1 MPRAIHVLLA
11 SLSLLL
17 MIRCSSP
24 SPQAEQQEVIPI
36 INPSFEFRPNIL
48 WLVAEDLSPYIPAFG
63 DSTIVTPNLDR
74 LANEGV
80 CYDYF
85 FTPHPV
91 CAPARA
97 SIITGMYANHI
108 AASHMRTGGAN
119 ASQESRARY
128 TTRMPEGVQAYE
140 AMPPTGVK
148 MFPEYLRAAG
158 YYCTNNAKQDYQFV
172 RTMTCWDESSNE
184 AHWRNRQSGQP
195 FFAIFNF
202 EVTHES
208 RIWRKAED
216 SLWVAEDLEV
226 EVPPYLPQNEVGQ
239 TDMRRMYSNVLEM
252 DAQVGSVLR
261 QLEEDGLMDSTVI
274 FWYGD
279 HGGPLARQKRL
290 VYESGTRVPL
300 IVRFPGAAM
309 AGSRDQRITSFIDL
323 APTLLS
329 LTGIP
334 IPANVEGSAFLG
346 KYMRQTEPQYAFA
359 AGDRFDE
366 MPDKIR
372 AVRDKQFRY
381 IRYYEPEKPMYLDVP
396 YRRQMAVMSEL
407 LRMREAGELDEIQS
421 LWFRETKPTE
431 ELFDVNADPHE
442 VNNLADDPAYA
453 QKLEELRGVLHE
465 WVANSN
471 DTGMM
476 PEPAL
481 IDSLWGTNRVQ
492 PVVAVPE
499 LSKVGSQVTISCSTP
514 GASIGYRTDPN
525 AESWEIY
532 TGPFGIADNQTVVAV
547 ADRIGWVRS
556 EEVRLN

>member
-1 MPRAIHVLLA
+1 MPRLLLLLLCATFVLLQ
-11 SLSLLL
+11 
-17 MIRCSSP
+17 CSPP
-24 SPQAEQQEVIPI
+24 SEGDPTAETTAV
-36 INPSFEFRPNIL
+36 NPSFSFRPNVL

-119 ASQESRARY
+119 ASPEARAQY
-128 TTRMPEGVQAYE
+128 TTRMPPGVEAYE

-158 YYCTNNAKQDYQFV
+158 YYCTNNSKQDYQFV
-172 RTMTCWDESSNE
+172 RTVTCWDESSRE
-184 AHWRNRQSGQP
+184 AHWRNRKEGQP
-195 FFAIFNF
+195 FFAVFNF
-202 EVTHES
+202 NVTHES
-208 RIWRKAED
+208 RIWAKAKD
-216 SLWVAEDLEV
+216 SLWVAEDLAV
-226 EVPPYLPQNEVGQ
+226 DVPPYLPQNEIGK

-252 DAQVGSVLR
+252 DAQVGEVLR

-290 VYESGTRVPL
+290 VYESGTKVPL
-300 IVRFPGAAM
+300 IIRFPEAVGS
-309 AGSRDQRITSFIDL
+309 GSRDDRMTSFIDL
-323 APTLLS
+323 GPTVLS
-329 LTGIP
+329 LTSTPLPG
-334 IPANVEGSAFLG
+334 NMEGTAFLG
-346 KYMRQTEPQYAFA
+346 TSLRTEEPQYAFA

-372 AVRDKQFRY
+372 AVRDKRFRY
-381 IRYYEPEKPMYLDVP
+381 IKYYEPEKPMYLDVP
-396 YRRQMAVMSEL
+396 YRRQMAVMAEL
-407 LRMREAGELDEIQS
+407 LRMREAGELNEVQA

-431 ELFDVNADPHE
+431 ELFDVAADPHE
-442 VNNLADDPAYA
+442 VNNLAEDPAYA
-453 QKLEELRGVLHE
+453 DKLQELRGVLDD
-465 WVANSN
+465 WVARSN

-476 PEPAL
+476 PEPQL
-481 IDSLWGTNRVQ
+481 IDSLWGPDRNQ
-492 PVVAVPE
+492 PAVDAPTVSIE
-499 LSKVGSQVTISCSTP
+499 NGTATITCTTP
-514 GASIGYRTDPN
+514 GASLGYRVGDQPEG
-525 AESWEIY
+525 AWKVY
-532 TGPFGIADNQTVVAV
+532 TGPFDVQEGQTIVAV
-547 ADRIGWVRS
+547 ADRIGWVKS
-556 EEVRLN
+556 EEVSLEL

>member
-1 MPRAIHVLLA
+1 MPR
-11 SLSLLL
+11 LLL
-17 MIRCSSP
+17 LLLCSPLFLLQCSAP
-24 SPQAEQQEVIPI
+24 SESGDVPGEATTV
-36 INPSFEFRPNIL
+36 NPSYSFRPNVL

-119 ASQESRARY
+119 ADPAYRANY
-128 TTRMPEGVQAYE
+128 SKRMPPGVQAYE

-158 YYCTNNAKQDYQFV
+158 YYCTNNNKQDYQFV
-172 RTMTCWDESSNE
+172 RTITCWDESSRE
-184 AHWRNRQSGQP
+184 AHWRNREDGQP
-195 FFAIFNF
+195 FFAVFNF
-202 EVTHES
+202 NVTHES
-208 RIWRKAED
+208 RIWAKAED

-226 EVPPYLPQNEVGQ
+226 DVPPYLPQNEIGK

-252 DAQVGSVLR
+252 DAQVGEVLR

-290 VYESGTRVPL
+290 VYESGTKVPL
-300 IVRFPGAAM
+300 IVRFPDAVGS
-309 AGSRDQRITSFIDL
+309 GSRDDRMTSFIDL
-323 APTLLS
+323 GPTVLS
-329 LTGIP
+329 LTSTPLPG
-334 IPANVEGSAFLG
+334 NMEGTAFLG
-346 KYMRQTEPQYAFA
+346 TSLRTEEPQYAFA

-372 AVRDKQFRY
+372 AVRDKRFRY
-381 IRYYEPEKPMYLDVP
+381 IKYYEPEKPMYLDVP
-396 YRRQMAVMSEL
+396 YRRQMAVMAEL
-407 LRMREAGELDEIQS
+407 LRMREAGELNEVQA

-431 ELFDVNADPHE
+431 ELFDVAADPHE
-442 VNNLADDPAYA
+442 VNNLAGDPAYA
-453 QKLEELRGVLHE
+453 DKLQELRGVLE
-465 WVANSN
+465 DWVASSN

-476 PEPAL
+476 PEPEL
-481 IDSLWGTNRVQ
+481 IDSLWGTERKQ
-492 PVVAVPE
+492 PAVDAP
-499 LSKVGSQVTISCSTP
+499 TISIENGTATITCTTP
-514 GASIGYRTDPN
+514 GASLGYRVNGQPEG
-525 AESWEIY
+525 AWKVY
-532 TGPFGIADNQTVVAV
+532 TGPFEVPEGQTVVAV
-547 ADRIGWVRS
+547 ADRIGWVKS
-556 EEVRLN
+556 EEARR